1 MSSDGAQHA
10 LDTGENARDK
20 RGEVPVQQVAVVGVH
35 SHRHSSEHRSESAD
49 DTSFC
54 HVRVHDVWPQFS
66 QRAYECEQ

>member
-1 MSSDGAQHA
+1 M
-10 LDTGENARDK
+10 
-20 RGEVPVQQVAVVGVH
+20 QQVAVVGVH